1 MQIFY
6 SIFNVILDAGATVML
21 PIIITIVGLIFGVK
35 LGKAFRSGLML
46 GIGFAGI
53 NLVINMMKS
62 GIGPAAQAM
71 VENFGIHLDI
81 LDVGWGSI
89 AAVTW
94 AGTAGQ
100 PKRNRGAGNTGAD

>member
-6 SIFNVILDAGATVML
+6 NIFNVILDAGATVML

-53 NLVINMMKS
+53 NQ
-62 GIGPAAQAM
+62 IGRASCRER
-71 VENFGIHLDI
+71 V
-81 LDVGWGSI
+81 
-89 AAVTW
+89 
-94 AGTAGQ
+94 
-100 PKRNRGAGNTGAD
+100 